1 MALLNPHTR
10 NGRIQMKTPLY
21 ARLFETVR
29 LIVVVIILLLL
40 AWHIVTNATI
50 QWNFL
55 SMSLLLVL
63 LAAVNLVACYVLK
76 EKSWTR
82 YAILLFVAMLFGSLG
97 DFLMAGILYITP
109 NTLINGILGFGIGHV
124 FYLIALRDVSP
135 LLFRAAGS
143 TQDSHGSRR
152 LLMGNLAIW
161 LGVVAAGVML
171 FFATVFNPL
180 DLVLSIGALAYGV
193 LLLTVLAFAVTK
205 WFEGYP
211 VSFRLSLLLGFL
223 LFFLS
228 DWTIAVRALYNPF
241 FLSDL
246 FIGVTYILAQLLI
259 QVTPILI
266 GRTRA

>member
-1 MALLNPHTR
+1 
-10 NGRIQMKTPLY
+10 MKNSLY
-21 ARLFETVR
+21 ARVFDAVR

-55 SMSLLLVL
+55 SMSLLLVV
-63 LAAVNLVACYVLK
+63 LAAVNLATCYVLK
-76 EKSWTR
+76 EKSWMH
-82 YAILLFVAMLFGSLG
+82 YAIFLFVAMLFGSLG

-124 FYLIALRDVSP
+124 FYLFALRNVSP
-135 LLFRAAGS
+135 LLLRASGS
-143 TQDSHGSRR
+143 TQDSRGSRR
-152 LLMGNLAIW
+152 LLIGNLAIW

-266 GRTRA
+266 GRTRT

>member
-1 MALLNPHTR
+1 
-10 NGRIQMKTPLY
+10 MKTPLH
-21 ARLFETVR
+21 ARLFDAVR
-29 LIVVVIILLLL
+29 LVVVVMILLLL

-55 SMSLLLVL
+55 NMSLLLVV

-76 EKSWTR
+76 EKSWMH
-82 YAILLFVAMLFGSLG
+82 YAIFLFVAMLFGSFG
-97 DFLMAGILYITP
+97 DFLLAGVLYITP
-109 NTLINGILGFGIGHV
+109 NALINGILGFSIGQV

-143 TQDSHGSRR
+143 TQGSRGFRR
-152 LLMGNLAIW
+152 LLTGNLAIW
-161 LGVVAAGVML
+161 LGVLAAGVML
-171 FFATVFNPL
+171 FFATVFNPA
-180 DLVLSIGALAYGV
+180 DPILSIGALAYGV

-211 VSFRLSLLLGFL
+211 VSFRLSLALGFL

-228 DWTIAVRALYNPF
+228 DWAIAVRAFQNQF
-241 FLSDL
+241 FLSNL
-246 FIGVTYILAQLLI
+246 FVGVTYIIAQLLI

-266 GRTRA
+266 GRTRT